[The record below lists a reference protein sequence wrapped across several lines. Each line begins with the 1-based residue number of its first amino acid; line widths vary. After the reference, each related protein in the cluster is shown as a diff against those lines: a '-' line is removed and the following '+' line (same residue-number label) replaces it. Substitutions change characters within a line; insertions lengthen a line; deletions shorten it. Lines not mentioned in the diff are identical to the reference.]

1 MQEFMDFF
9 QALVDALYT
18 AAYLAL
24 PASDRTHA
32 RENECR
38 VMIDALAKECFHMGV
53 NQAIRNTHMQK

>member
-24 PASDRTHA
+24 PAADRTQA

-38 VMIDALAKECFHMGV
+38 VMIDALAKECFLMGV